1 MINKKD
7 IENGKAGFILTTKNK
22 GDQIN
27 TAGIYYAINEERPQ
41 YFEYIWADP
50 NIFTDEARD
59 YFMTLPEGE
68 KPKFLVELLEQ
79 FYRNNKEYAN
89 FARVQIYQEPMLLL
103 DFFRA
108 INESDFEKCGVSI
121 SSKEYGDR
129 FKRLQELIN
138 EAEKAIEK
146 TPIDPNKLTT
156 IWPILTIRELF
167 TETELAAFY
176 YLQANKN
183 KGIQLKKGREQRQ
196 ELKAK
201 AEQQGA
207 IMNLRGGNFDF
218 FSDSELWDA
227 YGPAKIFKI
236 GSLDPAFIDAETGA
250 ITKSNLTIGE
260 EIEPLTAP
268 DVSLKALTLLTAI
281 MKNSVNNIR
290 ESFVKGDQIT
300 FYVKGVLEKIT
311 DDTRMITDTQLNL
324 DRKTAGVLYLE
335 NLFAP
340 MQGYIGQ
347 LPNGSRWSIFNYIG
361 YDAESDTMTIQ
372 APYIYQLW
380 KREQAEYFETVKV
393 REKLIEQGKRTT
405 KRDYTP
411 LKVNSYF
418 KNRAYSENEIT
429 LEIAVYIT
437 NRILQ
442 AGGAKGQTKKT
453 ELLFSELIKKC
464 PRLNDAWQNID
475 SRTNTTN
482 KTALY
487 NAELRKIKRA
497 IDIIQDPEKCDFLNE
512 YDFIEIKPA
521 KVNKKTGR
529 AELIPPTKKKL
540 ENKLTIVWSRKID
553 ADLI

>member
-27 TAGIYYAINEERPQ
+27 TAGIYYAINEERPH
-41 YFEYIWADP
+41 YLEYIWADP

-59 YFMTLPEGE
+59 YFITLPEGE

-89 FARVQIYQEPMLLL
+89 FARLQIYQEPMLLL

-108 INESDFEKCGVSI
+108 INESDFEKCGVSL
-121 SSKEYGDR
+121 SSKHHENR
-129 FKRLQELIN
+129 FKRLQELIE
-138 EAEKAIEK
+138 EAETAIEK

-156 IWPILTIRELF
+156 IWPILCIRELF
-167 TETELAAFY
+167 SETELAAFY
-176 YLQANKN
+176 YLQANRN
-183 KGIQLKKGREQRQ
+183 KGIQLYKGREQRQ
-196 ELKAK
+196 ELKAN
-201 AEQQGA
+201 AEEQGA

-218 FSDSELWDA
+218 FSSIDLWDA
-227 YGPAKIFKI
+227 YSPAKIYKI
-236 GSLDPAFIDAETGA
+236 GSLDPAFIDKETGA
-250 ITKSNLTIGE
+250 ITKPNLKIGE
-260 EIEPLTAP
+260 EIEQLTAA
-268 DVSLKALTLLTAI
+268 DISIKALALLAAVI
-281 MKNSVNNIR
+281 KNSVENVR
-290 ESFVKGDQIT
+290 ENFVKDGQIT
-300 FYVKGVLEKIT
+300 FYVKGVLEAFT
-311 DDTRMITDTQLNL
+311 DDPRTLNDNQLNL
-324 DRKTAGVLYLE
+324 DRKTAGVIYLE

-361 YDAESDTMTIQ
+361 YDANADTMTIQ
-372 APYIYQLW
+372 APYTYQLW
-380 KREQAEYFETVKV
+380 KREQTEYFETVKA
-393 REKLIEQGKRTT
+393 RTKLIEQGKRTT

-418 KNRAYSENEIT
+418 KNKAYTENEIT

-475 SRTNTTN
+475 SRANTTN

-497 IDIIQDPEKCDFLNE
+497 IEIIQDPEKCDFLNE
-512 YDFIEIKPA
+512 YEFIDIQPA

-529 AELIPPTKKKL
+529 AEIIPPTKKKL
-540 ENKLTIVWSRKID
+540 ESKLTIVWNRKTD